1 MWAWRSQPGAPR
13 GCSGCRVL
21 PRTSPLTGAGL
32 GDRPGFSQS
41 PFYCL
46 RNCTPMSPSPPATP
60 ARTTI
65 VALAR
70 DKVTDYKE
78 QVAPGVSRAVLRGH
92 HHPQPGGHLK
102 SELGHP
108 VLTSEPLPQM
118 LVTEG
123 LSLRSRGAGGGA
135 PGIIKPPGVF
145 QPLLLETKQRWS
157 IPKTHRPWVV
167 VTSDSRLCRRGR
179 SCFVSIGAA
188 VRHSLTRR
196 GRRHGPCAAGRLGGG
211 GRLPAVRRQSR
222 SRRCRASGCL
232 CGSRFSR

>member
-1 MWAWRSQPGAPR
+1 
-13 GCSGCRVL
+13 
-21 PRTSPLTGAGL
+21 
-32 GDRPGFSQS
+32 
-41 PFYCL
+41 
-46 RNCTPMSPSPPATP
+46 MSPSPPATP

-123 LSLRSRGAGGGA
+123 LSLRSWGGGV

-145 QPLLLETKQRWS
+145 QPLLLETK
-157 IPKTHRPWVV
+157 VV
-167 VTSDSRLCRRGR
+167 NTENSPALGCRH
-179 SCFVSIGAA
+179 I
-188 VRHSLTRR
+188 
-196 GRRHGPCAAGRLGGG
+196 
-211 GRLPAVRRQSR
+211 
-222 SRRCRASGCL
+222 
-232 CGSRFSR
+232 

>member
-1 MWAWRSQPGAPR
+1 MWAWRAQPGAPR

-179 SCFVSIGAA
+179 SCLVSVGAA
-188 VRHSLTRR
+188 ARHSLTRR
-196 GRRHGPCAAGRLGGG
+196 GRRHGPCAAGSG
-211 GRLPAVRRQSR
+211 Q
-222 SRRCRASGCL
+222 RAG
-232 CGSRFSR
+232 